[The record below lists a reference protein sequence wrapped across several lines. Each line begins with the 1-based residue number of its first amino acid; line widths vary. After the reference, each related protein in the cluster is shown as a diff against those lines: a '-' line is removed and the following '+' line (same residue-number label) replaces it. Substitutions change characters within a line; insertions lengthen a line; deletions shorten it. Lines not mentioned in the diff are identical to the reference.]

1 MSHSFSN
8 VEDTT
13 IVDAVVV
20 TSVLAPGTFPA
31 PQRQHQG
38 FFKLN
43 HRFNDRNGFD
53 ARYSFNRNTQEG
65 QTIGGLNTYD
75 RRSNNQGSTDAVIAS
90 LVSNFGSNKINE
102 ARFRYTFDV
111 VDFYSPLT
119 PPTRAASRT
128 PHFST
133 APVTLPHTR
142 VR

>member
-75 RRSNNQGSTDAVIAS
+75 RRGNTQGRPHAFIAS
-90 LVSNFGSNKINE
+90 PVSNFRANKSNQTPV
-102 ARFRYTFDV
+102 RSHSQV
-111 VDFYSPLT
+111 V
-119 PPTRAASRT
+119 
-128 PHFST
+128 
-133 APVTLPHTR
+133 
-142 VR
+142 

>member
-13 IVDAVVV
+13 IDDAVVV

-65 QTIGGLNTYD
+65 QSIGGLNTFD
-75 RRSNNQGSTDAVIAS
+75 RRSNTEGRTDAFIAS
-90 LVSNFGSNKINE
+90 LVSNFGSNKVNE

-119 PPTRAASRT
+119 APNGAPSPA
-128 PHFST
+128 PHFS
-133 APVTLPHTR
+133 APPVTVTYT
-142 VR
+142 